1 MNAFGRVRVYVS
13 CLFLEKITYIHIFT
27 FADSPRIAIC
37 NWNAFAETFGFFGSH
52 GRQSRTQEEEEE
64 EEEEEQQQQQQ
75 QQQGQATK
83 SRQGTLA
90 LDDKVVVGKGTKVVV
105 AAKKTKAAKD
115 PKSAVPGR
123 QKGIAMSGLRRS

>member
-1 MNAFGRVRVYVS
+1 MWHIRRYP
-13 CLFLEKITYIHIFT
+13 CLFIPLIMAEGLLTN
-27 FADSPRIAIC
+27 C
-37 NWNAFAETFGFFGSH
+37 N
-52 GRQSRTQEEEEE
+52 QEEEE
-64 EEEEEQQQQQQ
+64 Q